1 MRPGYF
7 HDMYAVDPDP
17 WGFTSRW
24 YERRKYALTLAA
36 LPRARYRHVFEPGC
50 SVGVLSEQL
59 AARADRLLACDL
71 VPTAVEQTSA
81 RLTASTTARDTG
93 VDVRQWDLR
102 GPWPETTFD
111 LIVVSEVLYYL
122 EPAEAQT
129 FMTSAV
135 AHLDADGHLVSV
147 HWQPAVPDYPLSGAE
162 AQRIACTT
170 DGLSLLAHYE
180 DGDVVL
186 DVLGRGPAV
195 SVAQADGLR

>member
-24 YERRKYALTLAA
+24 YERRKYALTLAS
-36 LPRARYRHVFEPGC
+36 LPRARYHHVFEPGC
-50 SVGVLSEQL
+50 SIGVLSEQL

-81 RLTASTTARDTG
+81 RLAASTVARDTE

-102 GPWPETTFD
+102 GLWPDTTFD

-122 EPAEAQT
+122 EPAEARA

-135 AHLDADGHLVSV
+135 GHLEPDGHLVSV
-147 HWQPAVPDYPLSGAE
+147 HWQPVVADYPISGAE
-162 AQRIACTT
+162 AQRIACSS
-170 DGLSLLAHYE
+170 DGLSRLAHYE
-180 DGDVVL
+180 DADVVL
-186 DVLGRGPAV
+186 DVLARGPAL
-195 SVAQADGLR
+195 SVGEADGLR